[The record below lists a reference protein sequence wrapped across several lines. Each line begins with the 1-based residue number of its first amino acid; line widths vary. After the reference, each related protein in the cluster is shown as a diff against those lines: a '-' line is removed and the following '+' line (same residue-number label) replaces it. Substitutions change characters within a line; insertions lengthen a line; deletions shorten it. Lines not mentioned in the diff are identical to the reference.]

1 MAPTQDAHRLH
12 VGQAT
17 TRRSDRMDDTTRTN
31 RCGGPLRLPPRALVA
46 HPWVTIRPTA
56 GRTLFVLLT
65 IRAGGDAML
74 RRWIGVPLAICGLLS
89 GQALLATSASAGL
102 SYTGKFKTTGTFALS
117 GPYALTTDADRNTYV
132 ADTSNYRMV
141 KFAPDGHGLLIF

>member
-1 MAPTQDAHRLH
+1 MQARPEPCDRL
-12 VGQAT
+12 
-17 TRRSDRMDDTTRTN
+17 
-31 RCGGPLRLPPRALVA
+31 A

-89 GQALLATSASAGL
+89 GQALLATPASAGL

-117 GPYALTTDADRNTYV
+117 GPYAVTTDADRNAYV
-132 ADTSNYRMV
+132 ADTQAYRIV
-141 KFAPDGHGLLIF
+141 KFDPDGHGVLVIGRGSPETAGT